1 MTWRRWLGLIV
12 LLSSLLLL
20 AWNAAAQI
28 APGAIVRDI
37 EIRGNRLTQESTIRF
52 YLETEAGKA
61 YVPRILSED
70 IKRLYALETFDDIR
84 VTAEAVENGLRLII
98 TVTEKP
104 TVRRVTYSGDRA
116 IPEEEIDE
124 RIQLKERAT
133 FDRGLLN
140 DTITGLQS
148 HYRESGYY
156 FAHVRPVITPMADN
170 QVDIELTITEGRRIR
185 IHRIQF
191 TGNTYFTDN
200 QLRKE
205 VQLKE
210 YSLPVV
216 SGSGSLYRP
225 EVLRVDLQLLEQ
237 LYQNN
242 GFVNVQIGEP
252 VVEINRE
259 AGAIVVT
266 VPIAREGEQY
276 KVGAVT
282 LTGGEVLN
290 AEELRGLVRV
300 TSGEIYS
307 RETMR
312 RDILALTEAHADRG
326 YAFVDIVPSVSLD
339 QQTRL
344 VNIGFTTHPGP
355 KVYIGRIDIIGN
367 ERTQDRVIRRELRL
381 NEGDLYSGSKLRR
394 SRQRLN
400 NLQYFE
406 EVNINTSPRA
416 EDDLLDLE
424 IQLRER
430 STGQFS
436 AGLGFSSVENVVFT
450 ASVVQN
456 NLFGR
461 GQSVSANA
469 HVGGISQDYSLSFR
483 EPWLYGRPISLG
495 ASVFNRA
502 EDFQTFDVNRSGASV
517 SLGRAIGEFAR
528 ISAAY
533 RFEVLD
539 ITNLSPTAPERFQ
552 ELQGESTTSS
562 VTPSI
567 VRDSRDNVFNPSE
580 GSVNSF
586 EIQLAGLGGDNR
598 YYRAIG
604 NSTWYFALPADMTGF
619 VRGRFG
625 FGDGYGGGDKDL
637 PLSER
642 FFLGGVTTIRGF
654 EFRDIGPKDT
664 ETGDPLGGTSFV
676 QFNIE
681 IGRSLGSVLRVVAF
695 VDVGNVYDSDNDF
708 DIGSLRRSAGLGV
721 RIVTPIG
728 PIRLD
733 YGFKLDKR
741 PGESAGRLGFLLGTF

>member
-1 MTWRRWLGLIV
+1 MTWRRWFGSIV
-12 LLSSLLLL
+12 LLSSLLVF
-20 AWNAAAQI
+20 ACSAAAQVG
-28 APGAIVRDI
+28 PGAIVRDI

-52 YLETEAGKA
+52 YLETETGKV
-61 YVPRILSED
+61 YVPRTLSED
-70 IKRLYALETFDDIR
+70 VKRLYALETFDDIR
-84 VTAEAVENGLRLII
+84 VTAEEVEGGMRLII

-104 TVRRVTYSGDRA
+104 TVRRVTYSGNRA
-116 IPEEEIDE
+116 IQEEEIDE
-124 RIQLKERAT
+124 RIQLKERST

-140 DTITGLQS
+140 DTITGLQN

-156 FAHVRPVITPMADN
+156 FAHVRPDIASVADN
-170 QVDIELTITEGRRIR
+170 QVDIELVITEGRRIR
-185 IHRIQF
+185 IRRIQF

-205 VQLKE
+205 VQLQE
-210 YSLPVV
+210 YFLPIV
-216 SGSGSLYRP
+216 SDSASLYRP

-237 LYQNN
+237 LYQSN

-259 AGAIVVT
+259 AGAIAVT

-276 KVGAVT
+276 KVGTVA
-282 LTGGEVLN
+282 LTGSEVFSSK
-290 AEELRGLVRV
+290 ELRDLVRV

-307 RETMR
+307 RETVR
-312 RDILALTEAHADRG
+312 RDILTLTEAYADKG
-326 YAFVDIVPSVSLD
+326 YAFADIVPTVSLD

-344 VNIGFTTHPGP
+344 VNLGFTTRPGP
-355 KVYIGRIDIIGN
+355 KVYIGRIDIVGN

-381 NEGDLYSGSKLRR
+381 DEGELYSGSKLRR

-406 EVNINTSPRA
+406 EVNIDTRPRA

-424 IQLRER
+424 VQLRER

-436 AGLGFSSVENVVFT
+436 AGLGFSSVEDVIFT

-461 GQSVSANA
+461 GQSVSVNA
-469 HVGGISQDYSLSFR
+469 YLGGISQDFSLSFR
-483 EPWLYGRPISLG
+483 EPWLYGRPIGLG

-502 EDFQTFDVNRSGASV
+502 EDFQTFDVDRTGASL
-517 SLGRAIGEFAR
+517 SLGRAVGEFAR

-533 RFEVLD
+533 RYEVLD
-539 ITNLSPTAPERFQ
+539 ISNLSPNAS
-552 ELQGESTTSS
+552 ELLQQSQGESTTSS
-562 VTPSI
+562 ITPSI

-598 YYRAIG
+598 YYRAVG
-604 NSTWYFALPADMTGF
+604 NSTWYFALPAEMTGF

-625 FGDGYGGGDKDL
+625 FGDGFGDKVL
-637 PLSER
+637 PASER

-654 EFRDIGPKDT
+654 EFRDIGPKD
-664 ETGDPLGGTSFV
+664 DANNPLGGTSFA
-676 QFNIE
+676 QFNLE

-695 VDVGNVYDSDNDF
+695 VDVGNAYGSDNDF
-708 DIGSLRRSAGLGV
+708 DIGDLRRSAGLGI

-741 PGESAGRLGFLLGTF
+741 AGESAGRLGFLLGTF

>member
-1 MTWRRWLGLIV
+1 MAWRRRFGLIV
-12 LLSSLLLL
+12 LLLALLLS
-20 AWNAAAQI
+20 ARDAAAQI
-28 APGAIVRDI
+28 GPGAIVRDV

-61 YVPRILSED
+61 YVPRVLSED

-84 VTAEAVENGLRLII
+84 VTAEEVEEGMRLVIA
-98 TVTEKP
+98 VTEKP
-104 TVRRVTYSGDRA
+104 TVRRVTYSGGRA

-124 RIQLKERAT
+124 RIQLEERLT
-133 FDRGLLN
+133 FDRGLLS
-140 DTITGLQS
+140 DTVTGLQN

-156 FAHVRPVITPMADN
+156 FAHVRPEITPVDDN
-170 QVDIELTITEGRRIR
+170 QVDVELVITEGRRIR
-185 IHRIQF
+185 IHKIQF

-210 YSLPVV
+210 YTLPIV
-216 SGSGSLYRP
+216 SDSASLYRP

-242 GFVNVQIGEP
+242 GFVNVQLGEP

-276 KVGAVT
+276 KVGTVI
-282 LTGGEVLN
+282 LTGSEVLN
-290 AEELRGLVRV
+290 SEELRDLVRV

-307 RETMR
+307 RETVR
-312 RDILALTEAHADRG
+312 RDILALTEAYADKG
-326 YAFVDIVPSVSLD
+326 YAFADIVPTVSLD

-344 VNIGFTTHPGP
+344 VNLSFTTRPGP
-355 KVYIGRIDIIGN
+355 RVYIGRIDIIGN

-381 NEGDLYSGSKLRR
+381 DEGELYSSSKLRR

-406 EVNINTSPRA
+406 EVNIDTRAGA
-416 EDDLLDLE
+416 EDDMLDLE
-424 IQLRER
+424 VQLRER
-430 STGQFS
+430 ATGQFS
-436 AGLGFSSVENVVFT
+436 AGLGFSSVENVIFT

-461 GQSVSANA
+461 GQSLSAHA
-469 HVGGISQDYSLSFR
+469 HIGGISQDFSLSFR
-483 EPWLYGRPISLG
+483 EPWLYGRPIGLG
-495 ASVFNRA
+495 ASIFNRA
-502 EDFQTFDVNRSGASV
+502 EDFQTFDVNRTGASL
-517 SLGRAIGEFAR
+517 SLGRAIGEFTR
-528 ISAAY
+528 LSAAY
-533 RFEVLD
+533 RYEVLD
-539 ITNLSPTAPERFQ
+539 ISNLSVNAS
-552 ELQGESTTSS
+552 ELLQQSQGESTTSS

-580 GSVNSF
+580 GSTNSF

-598 YYRAIG
+598 YYRAVG
-604 NSTWYFALPADMTGF
+604 NSTWYFALPAEMTGF

-625 FGDGYGGGDKDL
+625 FGDGFGDRTL
-637 PLSER
+637 PASER

-654 EFRDIGPKDT
+654 EFRDIGPEDDA
-664 ETGDPLGGTSFV
+664 GNPLGGTSFV

-695 VDVGNVYDSDNDF
+695 VDVGNVYGPDHDF
-708 DIGSLRRSAGLGV
+708 DIGSLRRSAGLGI

-733 YGFKLDKR
+733 YGFKLDKK
-741 PGESAGRLGFLLGTF
+741 PDESAGRLGFLLGTF